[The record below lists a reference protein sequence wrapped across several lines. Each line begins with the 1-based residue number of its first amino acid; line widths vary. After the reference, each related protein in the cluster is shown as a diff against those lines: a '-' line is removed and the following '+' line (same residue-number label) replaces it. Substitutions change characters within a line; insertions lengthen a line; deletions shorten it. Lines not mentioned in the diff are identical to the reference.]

1 MPWGVRVL
9 DKPSS
14 LGIDVGTPVPQVAL
28 AETIRT
34 RAARNSKEFAIPP
47 TFSLAHPPRPNGAA
61 GRGREANDTTSS
73 EMIEEAG
80 RLLPDWGPYPELV
93 NIQSDQGEWVFKFRN
108 HESDATPST
117 VARGDHRTL
126 WIVGGGHSLEG
137 KFFLPDGL
145 TAQEFGEHLASRF
158 NVKNGPVTDGET
170 NKSQTSRQGEE
181 GPTLDWAALKKI
193 SATEFMRSSIE
204 RTFPE
209 ALSRVP
215 FSILRDA
222 YRTKVRR
229 AIPSPPL
236 MTIHLSFK
244 RSCPAPG
251 RVRDKGMA
259 PRPNETIRSTGKR
272 QLASPWPWSPLPPFT
287 CHLVS
292 SHGLVGFFEASAKAS
307 RGRVA
312 LVSERVTIAVVERP
326 TTASIN
332 KGNHRQ
338 EHSHGNPLHPREPHR
353 HP

>member
-1 MPWGVRVL
+1 MEHLLNARSDASATERLKRMAPDAALLANAHNSYWDMVRDIFSEIAKPSLEPDRHLRSVTQWRRMPWGVRVL

-229 AIPSPPL
+229 AIPSPSL
-236 MTIHLSFK
+236 MTMHLSFK

-251 RVRDKGMA
+251 
-259 PRPNETIRSTGKR
+259 
-272 QLASPWPWSPLPPFT
+272 
-287 CHLVS
+287 
-292 SHGLVGFFEASAKAS
+292 
-307 RGRVA
+307 
-312 LVSERVTIAVVERP
+312 
-326 TTASIN
+326 
-332 KGNHRQ
+332 
-338 EHSHGNPLHPREPHR
+338 
-353 HP
+353 